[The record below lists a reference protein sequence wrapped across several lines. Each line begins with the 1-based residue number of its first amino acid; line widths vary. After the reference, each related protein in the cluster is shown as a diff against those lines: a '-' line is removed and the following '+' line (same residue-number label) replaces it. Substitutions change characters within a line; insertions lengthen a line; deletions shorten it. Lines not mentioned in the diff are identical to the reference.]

1 MKYADLHIH
10 SNYSDGIKS
19 PEEIIDSAIK
29 DNIKYISITDHDSI
43 AAQYIT
49 KNNYEE
55 INIIP
60 GIELSSEYREM
71 ELHIL
76 GYFMDI
82 DNKHLQEVVNEL
94 NIQRIKRVE
103 EILFKLKKYDIK
115 LELEDLAIDIDA
127 TVGRSHVANAMVREG
142 YFDNY
147 KSAFRNFLVQGKPGY
162 VKGFRLNYRDCID
175 VTNKSGGV
183 AVLAHPGQIYRKIEV
198 ENILKELRC
207 FGLKGI
213 EVYHPSHSQGDINKF
228 FNLSKKYKLCVTG
241 GSDYHGKALGYDNLS
256 IGSCGLNEDYLEKFI
271 KFNKR

>member
-10 SNYSDGIKS
+10 SNYSDGVKS
-19 PEEIIDSAIK
+19 PEEIIKTAIK
-29 DNIKYISITDHDSI
+29 DNIKYIYITDHDSI
-43 AAQYIT
+43 SSQYVT
-49 KNNYEE
+49 KNNYKE

-60 GIELSSEYREM
+60 GIELSTEYKEM

-82 DNKHLQEVVNEL
+82 DNNELQELAKEL
-94 NIQRIKRVE
+94 NTQRIKRVE
-103 EILFKLKKYDIK
+103 DILFKLNKYDIK
-115 LELEDLAIDIDA
+115 LDIEDLAIDIDA
-127 TVGRSHVANAMVREG
+127 TVGRSHVANAMVKKG

-147 KSAFRNFLVQGKPGY
+147 KSAFRNFLIQGKPGY
-162 VKGFRLNYRDCID
+162 VKGFRLNYKDCID
-175 VTNKSGGV
+175 VINKAGGV
-183 AVLAHPGQIYRKIEV
+183 AILAHPGQIYRKIEV

-228 FNLSKKYKLCVTG
+228 FNLSKKYKLCITG

-256 IGSCGLNEDYLEKFI
+256 IGSYGLNEEYLEKFI
-271 KFNKR
+271 KINNR

>member
-49 KNNYEE
+49 KNNYEG

-82 DNKHLQEVVNEL
+82 DNKELQEVVNEL
-94 NIQRIKRVE
+94 NTQRGENRIYPYFCRFAKIY
-103 EILFKLKKYDIK
+103 EILNQF
-115 LELEDLAIDIDA
+115 EL
-127 TVGRSHVANAMVREG
+127 N
-142 YFDNY
+142 
-147 KSAFRNFLVQGKPGY
+147 
-162 VKGFRLNYRDCID
+162 
-175 VTNKSGGV
+175 
-183 AVLAHPGQIYRKIEV
+183 
-198 ENILKELRC
+198 NIWKNI
-207 FGLKGI
+207 F
-213 EVYHPSHSQGDINKF
+213 
-228 FNLSKKYKLCVTG
+228 
-241 GSDYHGKALGYDNLS
+241 
-256 IGSCGLNEDYLEKFI
+256 
-271 KFNKR
+271 